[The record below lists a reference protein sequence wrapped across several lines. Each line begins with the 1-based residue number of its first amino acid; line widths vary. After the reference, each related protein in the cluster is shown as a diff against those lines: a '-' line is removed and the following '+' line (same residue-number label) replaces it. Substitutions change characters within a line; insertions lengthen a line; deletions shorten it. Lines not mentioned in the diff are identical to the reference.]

1 MYVTFKHFHRAR
13 SIMVIDLCL
22 KPTIFGEQNRNWKLR
37 TVTSRKSEKQ
47 EGDTEMNGTFV
58 MVEI

>member
-1 MYVTFKHFHRAR
+1 
-13 SIMVIDLCL
+13 MVIDLCL